1 MPLRIPL
8 QDSGT
13 ATTGDAAYLALRQGI
28 LQGDLA
34 PGERLR
40 SDALANELKVS
51 RTPVREAL
59 RKLEAEGLVQ
69 RSGSGLIVREFS
81 EQDLTELFYVREA
94 LEGMAA
100 RLAAENATPG
110 EIADIREL
118 LDDMEAVGQRGDV
131 VALRPLT
138 AEYHRLVGR
147 AAHNGRLLQS
157 LESLLEH
164 VRQMQTS
171 TLLNIEGR
179 AVEALKEHHELLQ
192 AIEAR
197 DADRA
202 EKLARTHRRKTLELR
217 RQLLR
222 ARLRESRSNGGR
234 LREGGLED

>member
-8 QDSGT
+8 QDSGA
-13 ATTGDAAYLALRQGI
+13 ATTADAAYLALRQGI

-179 AVEALKEHHELLQ
+179 AVEALKEHHDLLQ

>member
-8 QDSGT
+8 QDSGA
-13 ATTGDAAYLALRQGI
+13 ATTADAAYLALRQGI

>member
-1 MPLRIPL
+1 MPLRAPL
-8 QDSGT
+8 RESGA
-13 ATTGDAAYLALRQGI
+13 ATTADAAYLALRQSI

-69 RSGSGLIVREFS
+69 RSGSGLIVREFT
-81 EQDLTELFYVREA
+81 EHDLTELFYVREA

-100 RLAAENATPG
+100 RLAAENATRD
-110 EIADIREL
+110 EIAEIREL
-118 LDDMEAVGQRGDV
+118 LDDMETVNQRGEL

-138 AEYHRLVGR
+138 AEYHRMVGR

-157 LESLLEH
+157 LENLLGH

-171 TLLNIEGR
+171 TLLNVKGR
-179 AVEALKEHHELLQ
+179 ASEAIKEHRELLE

-202 EKLARTHRRKTLELR
+202 EKIARAHRRKTLGLR

-222 ARLRESRSNGGR
+222 ARLRERRANGGPP
-234 LREGGLED
+234 GN

>member
-8 QDSGT
+8 QDSGA
-13 ATTGDAAYLALRQGI
+13 ATTADAAYLALRQGI

-51 RTPVREAL
+51 RTPVREGL

-179 AVEALKEHHELLQ
+179 AVDALKEHHELLQ

-197 DADRA
+197 DADSA